1 VSVSEPASGK
11 LPPSKAAEDRTTSAF
26 ALFAGLT
33 AAALAT
39 AGAVV
44 LILTSPLAGS
54 APSTFL
60 FAFTYSWVAGLV
72 VGWHPLSRM
81 AKRGT
86 LGWLSTAG
94 AGAMAALFPGLL
106 FLVLIANCKNNE
118 VVWGI
123 TMCIDGVRSG
133 TAWLYSA
140 GLLAGLGAL
149 GAAAGLAG
157 FAIYRVF
164 ALFLTDSA

>member
-1 VSVSEPASGK
+1 VT
-11 LPPSKAAEDRTTSAF
+11 AAEDRTTSGF

-60 FAFTYSWVAGLV
+60 FAFTYSWLAGLV

-86 LGWLSTAG
+86 LGWLTSAG
-94 AGAMAALFPGLL
+94 AGAMAAAFPGVL
-106 FLVLIANCKNNE
+106 FLLLIANCKNNGE
-118 VVWGI
+118 VWGV
-123 TMCIDGVRSG
+123 TMCIDGVRIG
-133 TAWLYSA
+133 TAWFYSG
-140 GLLAGLGAL
+140 GLLVGLAGL

-157 FAIYRVF
+157 FAVYRVF
-164 ALFLTDSA
+164 AAFLTDSA

>member
-1 VSVSEPASGK
+1 MADSVPSEKAREARTAS
-11 LPPSKAAEDRTTSAF
+11 SF

-39 AGAVV
+39 AGIVV

-60 FAFTYSWVAGLV
+60 FAFTYSWLAGLV

-81 AKRGT
+81 ARRGT
-86 LGWLSTAG
+86 LNGLTAAT
-94 AGAMAALFPGLL
+94 AGAMAAAFPGLL
-106 FLVLIANCKNNE
+106 FLLLIANCTSNGA
-118 VVWGI
+118 VWGI
-123 TMCIDGVRSG
+123 AMCVDGVRTE

-149 GAAAGLAG
+149 GAVAGLAG
-157 FAIYRVF
+157 FGIYRVF
-164 ALFLTDSA
+164 GLFLSDSA